1 MTHKNGF
8 TSLLPHGRGSG
19 GARRRGGKTLSL
31 LQRGTAGWTEWNN
44 DNPQNLTKR
53 LCWRE
58 LAARVLE
65 VVLPVP
71 SWALSSSTPRG
82 VAWRVGCEWWTAEL
96 AESHPRNP
104 TNAVANPFLC
114 KFEFQLV
121 CRDNWK
127 KNVVYNTDTAYLIQ
141 CENDFLQAVSKAFS
155 IGHY

>member
-1 MTHKNGF
+1 MNG
-8 TSLLPHGRGSG
+8 SME
-19 GARRRGGKTLSL
+19 A
-31 LQRGTAGWTEWNN
+31 LQ
-44 DNPQNLTKR
+44 
-53 LCWRE
+53 
-58 LAARVLE
+58 
-65 VVLPVP
+65 
-71 SWALSSSTPRG
+71 
-82 VAWRVGCEWWTAEL
+82 EL

-127 KNVVYNTDTAYLIQ
+127 KNVVNNTDTAYLIQ